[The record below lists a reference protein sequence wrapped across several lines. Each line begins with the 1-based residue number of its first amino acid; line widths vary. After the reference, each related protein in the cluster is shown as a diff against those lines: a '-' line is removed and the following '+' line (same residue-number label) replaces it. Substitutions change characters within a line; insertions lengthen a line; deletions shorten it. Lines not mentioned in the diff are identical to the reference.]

1 MKVYF
6 FEILIPKEIEESKEF
21 NRVVDIFISL
31 AKKYYDGYS
40 IEKKLFITHQEF
52 ENIEKGIVFCE
63 DFFYGKFNEF
73 LEYLSSK
80 FIGIKYNVEDITLDV
95 KLDMCENEVFIDLFK
110 DENSDFNNICNLD
123 AYISTY
129 LTYDDVLLKI
139 HRKGINSLCEFEKN
153 VLDKYCNSL

>member
-52 ENIEKGIVFCE
+52 DNTEKGIVFCE
-63 DFFYGKFNEF
+63 DFFYRKFNEF

-80 FIGIKYNVEDITLDV
+80 FI
-95 KLDMCENEVFIDLFK
+95 
-110 DENSDFNNICNLD
+110 
-123 AYISTY
+123 
-129 LTYDDVLLKI
+129 
-139 HRKGINSLCEFEKN
+139 
-153 VLDKYCNSL
+153 